1 VVLTFRSPLDQVGE
15 KLTVRIVQVANFVG
29 PKSGGAS
36 RVMQSLRAVYR
47 ARGHEVVEVVPRSGD
62 HTFDR
67 RSGRVTIARNLRL
80 PTSGGYRV
88 IWGRR
93 ELERQLELLRPDVV
107 EISDLSTLT
116 WIAQWCSERSIDCTV
131 IAHERIDHA
140 VDRIPIIGG
149 SSTWLSQR
157 WITTVEKH
165 ATRIVCPS
173 RFAAEQ
179 FSDFGKV
186 IVRPWGVDHEV
197 FHPKGVSAEWREEP
211 RALVVSRLST
221 EKCVGDS
228 IDFALGLVEARGG
241 SVRVIGDGPSR
252 RRLRD
257 AYRDRPVSFDGHVS
271 DRWAVATAM
280 RSADLLVNL
289 GPVETFGLVTLE
301 AMACGAPVVVRDRGG
316 SRELV
321 DSTVGWCLSDEDL
334 ENRAFAEQVFGRR
347 RSSMSHSAAERAS
360 HHTWDAVADVMIG
373 SRDRVHVR

>member
-1 VVLTFRSPLDQVGE
+1 
-15 KLTVRIVQVANFVG
+15 
-29 PKSGGAS
+29 
-36 RVMQSLRAVYR
+36 
-47 ARGHEVVEVVPRSGD
+47 
-62 HTFDR
+62 
-67 RSGRVTIARNLRL
+67 
-80 PTSGGYRV
+80 
-88 IWGRR
+88 
-93 ELERQLELLRPDVV
+93 
-107 EISDLSTLT
+107 
-116 WIAQWCSERSIDCTV
+116 
-131 IAHERIDHA
+131 
-140 VDRIPIIGG
+140 
-149 SSTWLSQR
+149 
-157 WITTVEKH
+157 
-165 ATRIVCPS
+165 
-173 RFAAEQ
+173 
-179 FSDFGKV
+179 
-186 IVRPWGVDHEV
+186 
-197 FHPKGVSAEWREEP
+197 
-211 RALVVSRLST
+211 LST

-271 DRWAVATAM
+271 DRWAVAMAM

>member
-1 VVLTFRSPLDQVGE
+1 M
-15 KLTVRIVQVANFVG
+15 RIVQVANFVG

-228 IDFALGLVEARGG
+228 IDFALGLVEARG
-241 SVRVIGDGPSR
+241 
-252 RRLRD
+252 
-257 AYRDRPVSFDGHVS
+257 
-271 DRWAVATAM
+271 
-280 RSADLLVNL
+280 
-289 GPVETFGLVTLE
+289 
-301 AMACGAPVVVRDRGG
+301 CGTPIAIARCR
-316 SRELV
+316 
-321 DSTVGWCLSDEDL
+321 STVMCRIAGPWRWRC
-334 ENRAFAEQVFGRR
+334 
-347 RSSMSHSAAERAS
+347 
-360 HHTWDAVADVMIG
+360 
-373 SRDRVHVR
+373 VRQTSW